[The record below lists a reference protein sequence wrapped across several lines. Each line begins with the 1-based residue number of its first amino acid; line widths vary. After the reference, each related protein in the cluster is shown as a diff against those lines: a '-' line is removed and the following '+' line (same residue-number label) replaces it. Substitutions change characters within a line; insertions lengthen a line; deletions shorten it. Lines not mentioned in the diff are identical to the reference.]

1 MLEERNAIQRDLD
14 RLERWTLANFMKYK
28 AKCKVLHL
36 GLCSPKHRY
45 RLGREWLESNPEE
58 KDSGVSVDERLN
70 MSWQCVLV
78 AQKSNSVLGYIKG
91 SMTSR
96 LKEVILPLCSHEIL
110 PGVLHPVL
118 RPPTQEGHQAVGEG
132 PEEGH
137 EDDQSAGPPPL
148 QGQAERAGLVQPE
161 EERASG

>member
-1 MLEERNAIQRDLD
+1 M
-14 RLERWTLANFMKYK
+14 W
-28 AKCKVLHL
+28 
-36 GLCSPKHRY
+36 
-45 RLGREWLESNPEE
+45 
-58 KDSGVSVDERLN
+58 GVSVDEKFNVSR
-70 MSWQCVLV
+70 QCMLA
-78 AQKSNSVLGYIKG
+78 AQKANRTLGCIKRSV
-91 SMTSR
+91 TSR